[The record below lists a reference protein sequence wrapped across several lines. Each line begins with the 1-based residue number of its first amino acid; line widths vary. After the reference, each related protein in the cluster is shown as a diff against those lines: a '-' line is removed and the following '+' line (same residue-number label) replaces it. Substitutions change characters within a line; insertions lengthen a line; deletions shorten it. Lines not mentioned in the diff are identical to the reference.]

1 MVIQNGFPLSLTG
14 AAVNGPWVAN
24 GSTSEWIAPHAN
36 ENDYIIGG
44 STEQPGYY
52 TYQTTFSL
60 TGLKSSSASIAGQ
73 FSDDNTMVSILLNGS
88 ATGISFKATGST
100 DYYGWQNFTIGSNA
114 NFKAGANTLTFVVQN
129 QPLPR
134 QMNNAHN
141 PCGLQ
146 VAMIGQANPL
156 GTVVVNSATTTDSNT
171 VTVTYTVTGNN
182 GTIPLLL
189 KVYRSNSDQVNPAAP
204 RNRS

>member
-1 MVIQNGFPLSLTG
+1 MDRSARQRERLHHRRLDRATRLLHLSDH
-14 AAVNGPWVAN
+14 VQPDRPQV
-24 GSTSEWIAPHAN
+24 
-36 ENDYIIGG
+36 
-44 STEQPGYY
+44 EQH
-52 TYQTTFSL
+52 
-60 TGLKSSSASIAGQ
+60 SIAGQ

-189 KVYRSNSDQVNPAAP
+189 KVYRSNSDQVNPAGTPEQILIAQA
-204 RNRS
+204 R